1 MHYAEYQYAEVFLIS
16 KSRPSI
22 VKLGVVVLDV
32 IMLIVCMLSV
42 VKLSV
47 IILNVV
53 APKKQKNEWYY
64 FQRELIL

>member
-1 MHYAEYQYAEVFLIS
+1 VFLIS

-32 IMLIVCMLSV
+32 IMLIVCMPSV
-42 VKLSV
+42 VKLGV

-53 APKKQKNEWYY
+53 APRKQINEGYY
-64 FQRELIL
+64 F